1 MTSCADYGR
10 TRILGCGGS
19 QRSGKDRE
27 VRFQGDAN
35 FSSNVTW
42 SLSPPVPGA
51 NYGIDAP
58 KLVQRFA
65 VRGGL
70 LVVFAAVLYIVN
82 RRTSPGTALALA
94 LACGG
99 IGLGFL
105 ATAGIMI
112 WSSRIGKLRVRDEIL
127 NGIAWRGDET
137 VLDLGCGR
145 GLLLI
150 GAAKRL
156 KTSRATGVDSWS
168 AENLSG
174 NTAEA
179 VMENAKAEGVAD
191 RIRLETSDLRKLPFG
206 DKTFDVAVS
215 GLAIHNI
222 PVRDQRAK
230 ALAEIVRVLKPGGR
244 VAIFDLMYP
253 GEYAKALG
261 ELGLSDVK
269 VSGYKFLWCLPG
281 RIVTARKS

>member
-1 MTSCADYGR
+1 
-10 TRILGCGGS
+10 
-19 QRSGKDRE
+19 
-27 VRFQGDAN
+27 
-35 FSSNVTW
+35 
-42 SLSPPVPGA
+42 VPGA